1 MSYKL
6 IAYSDI
12 DPTEEWAEMW
22 EAYKGLMQ
30 IEFPVIV
37 EPFNGTGL
45 YKVPARMGIMY
56 LDLESFVYEKV
67 EKL

>member
-12 DPTEEWAEMW
+12 DPSVEGW
-22 EAYKGLMQ
+22 ELIEAFNNLMG

-45 YKVPARMGIMY
+45 YKVPTRMGIMY